1 VTLTAAE
8 PMVLPDRP
16 TSRGSDL
23 VRLITVYI
31 FFLMAIPSRYIF
43 GPFGG
48 AGSMATMLGMLFF
61 VIYLL
66 LWIHPASPL
75 GTGRQPI
82 RIVATLL
89 LAAFVVSYLSANLH
103 KLGGLESNGADRGLI
118 MICGWL
124 GIMLLTADGV
134 PSMERFNVLLGRIV
148 FGATGMASLGIV
160 QFFAG
165 LDITKYIVIPGLSV
179 HQAYTDVSTRGSFN
193 RPSATAIHPLEFGFV
208 LVTVLPIAIHRAR
221 YAPNKAVARRRWLQ
235 VALIAATLP
244 MTVSRSAILGFAI
257 AMIVILP
264 VWSSKERLAALGA
277 IVVGII
283 GIQVTIPGM
292 VRSLNNLFFAIGTDA
307 STTSRTSAFS
317 NAAPFISAHPLVGTG
332 FGTFMPNVFFFTDD
346 QYLNSVIEIGLV
358 GALILLALFVT
369 GWVLARAGRRQSRD
383 PETRHL
389 GQCLAASS
397 AVIAVSYATF
407 DALYFPMAAGLTFL
421 IMGCIAAFWR
431 LSLTG
436 ATRPE
441 NTLIA

>member
-1 VTLTAAE
+1 MVAPDQQTA
-8 PMVLPDRP
+8 R
-16 TSRGSDL
+16 SGDL

-48 AGSMATMLGMLFF
+48 AGSMPTMLGMLFF
-61 VIYLL
+61 VVYLL
-66 LWIHPASPL
+66 LWIHPASPM
-75 GTGRQPI
+75 GIGRQPI

-89 LAAFVVSYLSANLH
+89 LAAFVASYLAANLH

-134 PSMERFNVLLGRIV
+134 PSMDRLKVLFGRLV
-148 FGATGMASLGIV
+148 LGATGMASLGIV
-160 QFFAG
+160 QFFTG
-165 LDITKYIVIPGLSV
+165 LDITKYVVIPGLSV

-208 LVTVLPIAIHRAR
+208 LVTILPIAIHRAR
-221 YAPNKAVARRRWLQ
+221 FAPNKASARRRWLQ
-235 VALIAATLP
+235 VVLIAATLP

-264 VWSSKERLAALGA
+264 VWPSKERWAALGA

-292 VRSLNNLFFAIGTDA
+292 VRSLDNLFFAIGTDA

-317 NAAPFISAHPLVGTG
+317 NAAPLISAHPLFGTG
-332 FGTFMPNVFFFTDD
+332 FGTFMPTIYFFTDD
-346 QYLNSVIEIGLV
+346 QYLNSVVEIGLV
-358 GALILLALFVT
+358 GALLLLTLFGT
-369 GWVLARAGRRQSRD
+369 GWGLARAARRWSRD
-383 PETRHL
+383 QETRHL

-397 AVIAVSYATF
+397 AVMAVSYATF

-421 IMGCIAAFWR
+421 VMGCIAAFWR
-431 LSLTG
+431 LTLTEEQ
-436 ATRPE
+436 APRA
-441 NTLIA
+441 NAA